1 MLTKVLDGVKT
12 VAIGGHIRPDGDCVG
27 SCLGMYL
34 YLTKV
39 YPEIK
44 ADIYLQRFS
53 KTFGFLQSIEDVKH
67 EVLEEKEYDLFIS
80 LDCGDRE
87 RLGFTLPLFDKA
99 KRTVCIDH
107 HESNN
112 SFADVNY
119 IFPEASS
126 TAELVYD
133 LLDIDKIDTG
143 IAQAIYLGI
152 VHDTGVFQ
160 YSNVAPSTFQAAAFL
175 ITKEIDAPRIISE
188 TFYAKTY
195 AQNQILGRTLLE
207 SFLLLEGK
215 VIAGSVSRRVMDFY
229 GVNPGDFEGIVSQM
243 RVTEG
248 VEVAIFMYELEPG
261 NFKVSLRS
269 KDIVDVNRIAAY
281 FGGGGHKKAAGF
293 NMAGTAHDITNNVTK
308 FVAEQLKELEGNASD

>member
-1 MLTKVLDGVKT
+1 MLTKALEGVKT
-12 VAIGGHIRPDGDCVG
+12 VAVGGHIRPDGDCVG
-27 SCLGMYL
+27 SCLAMYL
-34 YLTKV
+34 YLRKIRPELEVDV
-39 YPEIK
+39 YLGKFSRTFQFLQGINEIK
-44 ADIYLQRFS
+44 YAVP
-53 KTFGFLQSIEDVKH
+53 ED
-67 EVLEEKEYDLFIS
+67 KEYDLFIS

-87 RLGFTLPLFDKA
+87 RLGFTLPLFDRA

-112 SFADVNY
+112 SFADINY
-119 IFPEASS
+119 IYPEASS

-133 LLDIDKIDTG
+133 LLDKEQIDTD
-143 IAQAIYLGI
+143 IAKALYLGI

-175 ITKEIDAPRIISE
+175 ITKEIDAPKIISE
-188 TFYAKTY
+188 TFYAKTF

-215 VIAGSVSRRVMDFY
+215 VIVGSVSGRVMDFY

-243 RVTEG
+243 RVTQG

-261 NFKVSLRS
+261 NYKVSLRS
-269 KDIVDVNRIAAY
+269 KDMVDVNEIAAF

-293 NMAGTAHDITNNVTK
+293 NMRGTAHDITNNVTK
-308 FVAEQLKELEGNASD
+308 FVAEQLRELEGNASD

>member
-39 YPEIK
+39 YPEVK
-44 ADIYLQRFS
+44 VDVYLQRFS
-53 KTFGFLQSIEDVKH
+53 KTFGFLQRIEDIKH
-67 EVLEEKEYDLFIS
+67 EVTGEKEYDLFIS

-99 KRTVCIDH
+99 KRTLCIDH

-112 SFADVNY
+112 AFADVNY
-119 IFPEASS
+119 IYPEASS

-133 LLDIDKIDTG
+133 LLDKDEIDTG